1 MLAPLRGAVAS
12 SGGYLWRFQSEAGQR
27 GQQKA
32 FKQQCCWRCFAA
44 HAAVA
49 TSSGG
54 YLWRFQSAASGASGA
69 SRKSSNNNDGA
80 HAAVA
85 SSGGYLLVDGDD
97 SKVLPAEVSII

>member
-1 MLAPLRGAVAS
+1 MLAPLHGAVAS

-54 YLWRFQSAASGASGA
+54 YYLWRFQSAASGA

-85 SSGGYLLVDGDD
+85 TSSGGYLLVDGDD